1 MSALIADWL
10 MDESYCK
17 YPGTQERCL
26 VTAVSHIVQVA
37 LKVIDIVSAF
47 KKKGNPPPPVFTW
60 LFLYFPLFFSPA
72 LFIYIEP
79 PNLLLQS

>member
-47 KKKGNPPPPVFTW
+47 KKKRQPTSSCLHLALSLFSS
-60 LFLYFPLFFSPA
+60 LFLSSTFYLH
-72 LFIYIEP
+72 
-79 PNLLLQS
+79 